1 MSDDDRQ
8 LLEPTLD
15 DTHQHHIHMNRFKK
29 LDVWKQAL
37 NLSVE
42 VYRATEK
49 FPKKEVYGLASQ
61 MQRAGVSVP
70 SNIAEGAAR
79 NHDGEFYHFLGIA
92 CGSAAELYTQT
103 LIAKELEYINQAQSD
118 KITGELDHIM
128 NRIFKLQE
136 QLETKHKKRPARS

>member
-1 MSDDDRQ
+1 MLTTDSCLSLPRT
-8 LLEPTLD
+8 TL
-15 DTHQHHIHMNRFKK
+15 TKTTIAMNRFKK

-103 LIAKELEYINQAQSD
+103 MIACELGYITRAQSD

-128 NRIFKLQE
+128 NRIFKLQD
-136 QLETKHKKRPARS
+136 QLQTKHKRRPARS

>member
-1 MSDDDRQ
+1 
-8 LLEPTLD
+8 
-15 DTHQHHIHMNRFKK
+15 MNRFKN

-37 NLSVE
+37 ALSVD

-92 CGSAAELYTQT
+92 CGSAAELFTQT
-103 LIAKELEYINQAQSD
+103 LIAKELEYITQIQSD
-118 KITGELDHIM
+118 KITAELDHIM
-128 NRIFKLQE
+128 NRIFKLQG
-136 QLETKHKKRPARS
+136 QLETKHKKRPTRS

>member
-1 MSDDDRQ
+1 
-8 LLEPTLD
+8 
-15 DTHQHHIHMNRFKK
+15 MNRFKK

-37 NLSVE
+37 SLSVE
-42 VYRATEK
+42 VYRATDK

-92 CGSAAELYTQT
+92 CGSSAELYTQT
-103 LIAKELEYINQAQSD
+103 LIAKELEYISQAQSD

>member
-1 MSDDDRQ
+1 
-8 LLEPTLD
+8 
-15 DTHQHHIHMNRFKK
+15 MNRFKN

-37 NLSVE
+37 ALSVD

-92 CGSAAELYTQT
+92 CGSAAELFTQT
-103 LIAKELEYINQAQSD
+103 LIARELEYITQIQSD
-118 KITGELDHIM
+118 KITAELDHIM
-128 NRIFKLQE
+128 NRIFKLQGK
-136 QLETKHKKRPARS
+136 LETKHKKRPTRS

>member
-1 MSDDDRQ
+1 MLTTDRC
-8 LLEPTLD
+8 LSLPRTTL
-15 DTHQHHIHMNRFKK
+15 TNNTITMNRFKK

-103 LIAKELEYINQAQSD
+103 MIACELGYITRAQSD

-128 NRIFKLQE
+128 NRIFKLQD
-136 QLETKHKKRPARS
+136 QLETKHKRRPARS

>member
-1 MSDDDRQ
+1 
-8 LLEPTLD
+8 
-15 DTHQHHIHMNRFKK
+15 MNRFKN
-29 LDVWKQAL
+29 LVVWQQAL
-37 NLSVE
+37 SLSVE
-42 VYRATEK
+42 VYRLTEK

-103 LIAKELEYINQAQSD
+103 MIARELEYITREQSD

-128 NRIFKLQE
+128 NRIFKLQD
-136 QLETKHKKRPARS
+136 QLETKHKKRPTRS

>member
-1 MSDDDRQ
+1 MK
-8 LLEPTLD
+8 
-15 DTHQHHIHMNRFKK
+15 RFKN

-37 NLSVE
+37 ALSVE
-42 VYRATEK
+42 VYRSTEK

-79 NHDGEFYHFLGIA
+79 NHDGEFFHFLGIA
-92 CGSAAELYTQT
+92 CGSSAELFTQA
-103 LIAKELEYINQAQSD
+103 LIARELDYITQEQSN
-118 KITGELDHIM
+118 KITAELDHIM
-128 NRIFKLQE
+128 NRIFKLQA

>member
-1 MSDDDRQ
+1 
-8 LLEPTLD
+8 
-15 DTHQHHIHMNRFKK
+15 MNRFKK

-37 NLSVE
+37 SLSVE

-49 FPKKEVYGLASQ
+49 FPRKEVYGLASQ
-61 MQRAGVSVP
+61 MQRAGVSIP

-103 LIAKELEYINQAQSD
+103 MIACELGYITRAQSD

-136 QLETKHKKRPARS
+136 QLETKHKRRPARS

>member
-1 MSDDDRQ
+1 
-8 LLEPTLD
+8 
-15 DTHQHHIHMNRFKK
+15 MNRFKN
-29 LDVWKQAL
+29 LVVWKQAL
-37 NLSVE
+37 DLSVE
-42 VYRATEK
+42 VYRVTEN

-103 LIAKELEYINQAQSD
+103 MIARELEYITRAQSD
-118 KITGELDHIM
+118 KITSELDHIM
-128 NRIFKLQE
+128 NRIFRLQE

>member
-1 MSDDDRQ
+1 
-8 LLEPTLD
+8 
-15 DTHQHHIHMNRFKK
+15 MNRFRK

-37 NLSVE
+37 SLSVE
-42 VYRATEK
+42 VYRATDK

-70 SNIAEGAAR
+70 SNIAEGAGR

-103 LIAKELEYINQAQSD
+103 LIAKELEYICQERTD

>member
-1 MSDDDRQ
+1 
-8 LLEPTLD
+8 
-15 DTHQHHIHMNRFKK
+15 MNRFKK

-37 NLSVE
+37 SLSVE

-92 CGSAAELYTQT
+92 CGSAAELFTQT
-103 LIAKELEYINQAQSD
+103 LIARELDYITQENSD

-128 NRIFKLQE
+128 NRIFKLQD
-136 QLETKHKKRPARS
+136 QLETKHKRRPVRS

>member
-1 MSDDDRQ
+1 
-8 LLEPTLD
+8 
-15 DTHQHHIHMNRFKK
+15 MNRFKK

-37 NLSVE
+37 SLSVE
-42 VYRATEK
+42 VYRATDK

-103 LIAKELEYINQAQSD
+103 LIAKELEYISQAQSD

>member
-1 MSDDDRQ
+1 MTAAGSLNTEQ
-8 LLEPTLD
+8 TSII
-15 DTHQHHIHMNRFKK
+15 THNSKTMNRFKN
-29 LDVWKQAL
+29 LVVWQQAL
-37 NLSVE
+37 SLSVE
-42 VYRATEK
+42 VYRLTEK

-103 LIAKELEYINQAQSD
+103 MIARELEYITREQSD

-136 QLETKHKKRPARS
+136 QLETKNKKRPTRS

>member
-1 MSDDDRQ
+1 
-8 LLEPTLD
+8 
-15 DTHQHHIHMNRFKK
+15 MNRFKK

-37 NLSVE
+37 SLSVE
-42 VYRATEK
+42 VYRATDK

-103 LIAKELEYINQAQSD
+103 LIAKELEYISQSQSD

>member
-1 MSDDDRQ
+1 
-8 LLEPTLD
+8 
-15 DTHQHHIHMNRFKK
+15 MNRFKK

-103 LIAKELEYINQAQSD
+103 MIACELGYITRAQSD

-128 NRIFKLQE
+128 NRIFKLQD
-136 QLETKHKKRPARS
+136 QLQTKHKRRPARS

>member
-1 MSDDDRQ
+1 
-8 LLEPTLD
+8 
-15 DTHQHHIHMNRFKK
+15 MNRFKK

-37 NLSVE
+37 SLSVE

-49 FPKKEVYGLASQ
+49 FPRKEVYGLASQ
-61 MQRAGVSVP
+61 MQRAGVSIP

-103 LIAKELEYINQAQSD
+103 MIACELGYITRAQSD

-128 NRIFKLQE
+128 NRIFKLQD
-136 QLETKHKKRPARS
+136 QLQTKHKRRPARS

>member
-1 MSDDDRQ
+1 
-8 LLEPTLD
+8 
-15 DTHQHHIHMNRFKK
+15 MNRFKK

-37 NLSVE
+37 SLSVE

-103 LIAKELEYINQAQSD
+103 LIARELDYITQENSD

-128 NRIFKLQE
+128 NRIFKLQD
-136 QLETKHKKRPARS
+136 QLETKHKRRPVRS

>member
-1 MSDDDRQ
+1 
-8 LLEPTLD
+8 
-15 DTHQHHIHMNRFKK
+15 MNRFKK

-61 MQRAGVSVP
+61 MQRAGVSMP

-79 NHDGEFYHFLGIA
+79 NHDGEFYHFLGID

-103 LIAKELEYINQAQSD
+103 LIAKELEYISQAQSD

>member
-1 MSDDDRQ
+1 
-8 LLEPTLD
+8 
-15 DTHQHHIHMNRFKK
+15 MNRFKN

-37 NLSVE
+37 ALSVE
-42 VYRATEK
+42 VYRSTEK

-92 CGSAAELYTQT
+92 CGSAAELFTQT
-103 LIAKELEYINQAQSD
+103 LIAKELEYISVEQSN
-118 KITGELDHIM
+118 KLTSELDHIM
-128 NRIFKLQE
+128 NRIFKLQDT
-136 QLETKHKKRPARS
+136 LETKHKRRPARS

>member
-1 MSDDDRQ
+1 
-8 LLEPTLD
+8 
-15 DTHQHHIHMNRFKK
+15 MNRFKK

-79 NHDGEFYHFLGIA
+79 NHDGEFYHFLDIA
-92 CGSAAELYTQT
+92 CGSSAELYTQT
-103 LIAKELEYINQAQSD
+103 LIAKELEYISQAQSD

>member
-1 MSDDDRQ
+1 
-8 LLEPTLD
+8 
-15 DTHQHHIHMNRFKK
+15 MNRFKN

-37 NLSVE
+37 ALSVA
-42 VYRATEK
+42 VYRSTEK

-92 CGSAAELYTQT
+92 CGSAAELFTQT
-103 LIAKELEYINQAQSD
+103 LIARELEYITQEQSN
-118 KITGELDHIM
+118 KITAELDHIM
-128 NRIFKLQE
+128 NRIFKLQD
-136 QLETKHKKRPARS
+136 QLETKHKKRPTRS

>member
-1 MSDDDRQ
+1 
-8 LLEPTLD
+8 
-15 DTHQHHIHMNRFKK
+15 MNRFKK

-37 NLSVE
+37 SLSVE
-42 VYRATEK
+42 VYRATDK

-103 LIAKELEYINQAQSD
+103 LIAKELEYISQAQSD

-136 QLETKHKKRPARS
+136 QLETKHKKRPVRS

>member
-1 MSDDDRQ
+1 
-8 LLEPTLD
+8 
-15 DTHQHHIHMNRFKK
+15 MNRFKN

-37 NLSVE
+37 GLSVD
-42 VYRATEK
+42 VYRATET

-79 NHDGEFYHFLGIA
+79 NHDGEFFHFLGIA
-92 CGSAAELYTQT
+92 CGSSAELFTQT
-103 LIAKELEYINQAQSD
+103 LIARELEYITQAQSD

-128 NRIFKLQE
+128 NRIFKLQG

>member
-1 MSDDDRQ
+1 
-8 LLEPTLD
+8 
-15 DTHQHHIHMNRFKK
+15 MNRFKK

-37 NLSVE
+37 SLSAE
-42 VYRATEK
+42 VYRATDK

-103 LIAKELEYINQAQSD
+103 LIAKELEYISQAQSD

>member
-1 MSDDDRQ
+1 
-8 LLEPTLD
+8 
-15 DTHQHHIHMNRFKK
+15 MNRFKK

-37 NLSVE
+37 SLSVE
-42 VYRATEK
+42 VYRATDK

-103 LIAKELEYINQAQSD
+103 LIAKELDYISQAQSD

-136 QLETKHKKRPARS
+136 QLETKHKKRPVRS

>member
-1 MSDDDRQ
+1 
-8 LLEPTLD
+8 
-15 DTHQHHIHMNRFKK
+15 MNRFKK

-37 NLSVE
+37 DLSVE

-61 MQRAGVSVP
+61 MQRAGVSIP

-103 LIAKELEYINQAQSD
+103 LIAKELEYISQAQSD

>member
-1 MSDDDRQ
+1 MLTTDRC
-8 LLEPTLD
+8 LSLPRTTL
-15 DTHQHHIHMNRFKK
+15 TNNTIAMNRFKK

-49 FPKKEVYGLASQ
+49 FPKKEIYGLASQ

-103 LIAKELEYINQAQSD
+103 MIACELGYITRAQSD

-128 NRIFKLQE
+128 NRIFKLQD
-136 QLETKHKKRPARS
+136 QLQTKHKRRPARS